1 MIYNHKLSVQVVEKE
16 DINGVVIDENVS
28 RMSGEKV
35 IDSPPT
41 LCFAIGISYDDGS
54 YVNSFASRCRSELE

>member
-1 MIYNHKLSVQVVEKE
+1 MIYNHKLSVQVVERE

-41 LCFAIGISYDDGS
+41 LFFAIGISYDDGS
-54 YVNSFASRCRSELE
+54 YVNNFASRCRSEL